1 MNECMIPRVFFMQ
14 SFYMQTVDSVPFGQ
28 RVRKEASFKQCC
40 LNEKHTKE
48 SDEQQVEVQGRTE
61 DPETEVWSNDEY
73 LFKVF
78 RQHILEGNL
87 ENNFYF
93 PVV

>member
-1 MNECMIPRVFFMQ
+1 MQ
-14 SFYMQTVDSVPFGQ
+14 SFYMQTVDSLPFGQ
-28 RVRKEASFKQCC
+28 RVRKEESFKRCC
-40 LNEKHTKE
+40 LNEKRKKE
-48 SDEQQVEVQGRTE
+48 SDEHQVEVQGRTE

-78 RQHILEGNL
+78 GKHILEGHL

>member
-1 MNECMIPRVFFMQ
+1 M
-14 SFYMQTVDSVPFGQ
+14 
-28 RVRKEASFKQCC
+28 
-40 LNEKHTKE
+40 E
-48 SDEQQVEVQGRTE
+48 SDEQQVEEVQGRTE
-61 DPETEVWSNDEY
+61 DPETKVWSNDEY

-78 RQHILEGNL
+78 RKHILEGNL